1 MKSSVSEY
9 QYGKKRKAHPP
20 EPDGKPRRTAAVL
33 LLSLLA
39 LMCAGLLLLSLFV
52 RAWLTETGDENV
64 KLAQELEKLSEE
76 NRRLR
81 IEYEFA
87 QDLGEIEKDA
97 KSRLGMNSILERRAG
112 RIDADTQDKAIII
125 NDG

>member
-9 QYGKKRKAHPP
+9 RYGKKRKERPP
-20 EPDGKPRRTAAVL
+20 ETDGRTRRAAIIL
-33 LLSLLA
+33 LLA
-39 LMCAGLLLLSLFV
+39 LPALVCAALLVLSLFV
-52 RAWLTETGDENV
+52 RVELTQTCDENV
-64 KLAQELEKLSEE
+64 KLARELEKLSED

-97 KSRLGMNSILERRAG
+97 KSRLGMNSVLERRAV
-112 RIDADTQDKAIII
+112 RIDTDTEDRAVII